1 MARRSQLFLTIL
13 IVLLTGLFPV
23 SSVKAFPALPSS
35 FYGEV
40 TVNGMNFSDGTL
52 VQALINDQPVA
63 QGYTQTYQ
71 DCSVYS
77 LDVPGDDP
85 ATAAVEGGKD
95 GDIVQIK
102 VGGVL
107 AGQTGVWHSGSNVE
121 LDLTVTS
128 QASLAAPQVTPTG
141 VPTQTPLPTS
151 LPPTLTSTA
160 TSVPPTAEPQT
171 DPGQDP
177 APTSTYPAV
186 SASQAQ
192 PPVESAETPAAA
204 APALPTAGPVSSG
217 AATITP
223 LPVTA
228 ATQGSDVSPKTA
240 GAAAAAEP
248 AGQTNSSL
256 WLLVVVCVLVVAG
269 GLFGAWSAFSSKKR
283 R

>member
-1 MARRSQLFLTIL
+1 MARRFQLSLTIL

-35 FYGEV
+35 FYGKV

-71 DCSVYS
+71 DYSVYS

-85 ATAAVEGGKD
+85 ATAAVEGGKE

-107 AGQTGVWHSGSNVE
+107 ASQTGVWRGGTNVE
-121 LDLTVTS
+121 LNLTVTS
-128 QASLAAPQVTPTG
+128 QASLAAPQATPTG

-160 TSVPPTAEPQT
+160 TSIPPTAEPQ
-171 DPGQDP
+171 DEPAQDP
-177 APTSTYPAV
+177 APTSTYPA
-186 SASQAQ
+186 ASPAQAQ

-204 APALPTAGPVSSG
+204 APALATAGLASSG

-223 LPVTA
+223 LPVSSGA
-228 ATQGSDVSPKTA
+228 QVSGVSPKT

-248 AGQTNSSL
+248 AGQANSSL
-256 WLLVVVCVLVVAG
+256 WLLVVVCVLVVTG